1 MQVKNTMKVLFI
13 IRYFH
18 PFVGGTEKQA
28 LTLASR
34 LVANGIDVT
43 ILTSRFRYSWQRTDR
58 IQNVCVI
65 RLPSP
70 RIKVIGALVFLICLA
85 CYLIRYKNHYSI
97 VHTFQIGY
105 TSFVS
110 ILLAT
115 VLRIPTLIKV
125 ASSGSG
131 GDVKRARQT
140 AWGKL
145 CLLMAKK
152 ATRIIAVSDSVKR
165 ELMQEGVP
173 PGSIESIANGVD
185 LGLYE
190 PYGDKPA
197 MRRRCR
203 LPEKNTIV
211 YAGRLS
217 PEKGIDVLVRSFALL
232 VQSQPC
238 QLLIIADGPEG
249 ETVAQLIVEHE
260 LNGSVLLVSKVEEV
274 APYLKASDLFVLPS
288 RFEGLSNALLEA
300 MACGLPVISTRVGGS
315 RDIIEDGVNGLL
327 VEVDAMDQLRDA
339 MERVLRDRR
348 LAAALGA
355 NARSAVE
362 TKHDMKSV
370 ANAYIN
376 LYRDLKSVNPAAEL
390 QRTKCQ

>member
-1 MQVKNTMKVLFI
+1 MKVLFV

-43 ILTSRFRYSWQRTDR
+43 ILTSRFRYRWQRTER
-58 IQNVCVI
+58 IQNVRVI

-70 RIKVIGALVFLICLA
+70 SLKVIGAMVFLTCLA

-97 VHTFQIGY
+97 IHTFQIGY

-110 ILLAT
+110 ILLAM
-115 VLRIPTLIKV
+115 VLRIPSLIKV

-131 GDVKRARQT
+131 GDIQRAGRT
-140 AWGKL
+140 AWRKL
-145 CLLMAKK
+145 CLLMAKR
-152 ATRIIAVSDSVKR
+152 ATRIIAVSDSVKM
-165 ELMQEGVP
+165 ELMDKHVHP
-173 PGSIESIANGVD
+173 AAIESIANGVD
-185 LGLYE
+185 LELYE
-190 PYGDKPA
+190 PSRDKPA
-197 MRRRCR
+197 MRRRSR
-203 LPEKNTIV
+203 LPDRNTII
-211 YAGRLS
+211 YTGRLS
-217 PEKGIDVLVRSFALL
+217 PEKGIDVLVRSFAHL

-238 QLLIIADGPEG
+238 QLLIIADGPEQ
-249 ETVAQLIVEHE
+249 EFVVKLIAEHN
-260 LNGSVLLVSKVEEV
+260 LDGSVLLFSNVEEV

-327 VEVDAMDQLRDA
+327 VEVDAMEQLRDA
-339 MERVLRDRR
+339 MERVLCDRQ
-348 LAAALGA
+348 LAAALGE
-355 NARSAVE
+355 NARASVE
-362 TKHDMKSV
+362 AKHDMRRI
-370 ANAYIN
+370 ANAYGA
-376 LYRDLKSVNPAAEL
+376 LYRDLSTEVHAKAADEIA
-390 QRTKCQ
+390 

>member
-1 MQVKNTMKVLFI
+1 MQVRNTMKVLFV

-43 ILTSRFRYSWQRTDR
+43 ILTSRFRYSWQRTEY
-58 IQNVCVI
+58 IQNVRVI

-70 RIKVIGALVFLICLA
+70 SIKVIGAMVFLTCLTG
-85 CYLIRYKNHYSI
+85 YLIKHRNHYSI
-97 VHTFQIGY
+97 IHAFQIGY
-105 TSFVS
+105 TSFAG
-110 ILLAT
+110 ILLAII
-115 VLRIPTLIKV
+115 LRIPSLIKV

-131 GDVKRARQT
+131 GDIKRTRQT

-165 ELMQEGVP
+165 ELIEEDVP

-185 LGLYE
+185 LELYE

-203 LPEKNTIV
+203 LPERNTII
-211 YAGRLS
+211 YTGRLS

-232 VQSQPC
+232 VMTQSC
-238 QLLIIADGPEG
+238 QLLIIADGPEQ
-249 ETVAQLIVEHE
+249 EAVVQLIAEHD
-260 LNGSVLLVSKVEEV
+260 LNGSVLLVAKVEEV
-274 APYLKASDLFVLPS
+274 VPYLKASDLFVLPS

-327 VEVDAMDQLRDA
+327 VEVDATDQLRDA
-339 MERVLRDRR
+339 MERILCDRQ
-348 LAAALGA
+348 LAANLGA
-355 NARSAVE
+355 NARAAVQA
-362 TKHDMKSV
+362 KHDMQSV
-370 ANAYIN
+370 ANAYGA
-376 LYRDLKSVNPAAEL
+376 LYRDLSSEVHAKAADEIA
-390 QRTKCQ
+390 